1 MLIVGETG
9 CQVYR
14 DSLYYPCNFS
24 ISLKLLNKKFKKET
38 KLQIKLKTV
47 KKKKKSPHWCQGR
60 TATIYDNKGAPWSC
74 ANRPPPATRPPTSLA
89 PCSLCVRT
97 HVVCPHCF

>member
-47 KKKKKSPHWCQGR
+47 KKKKKAPIGAR
-60 TATIYDNKGAPWSC
+60 VGLPPFTIIKVPLGVVQTGLLLLHV
-74 ANRPPPATRPPTSLA
+74 PPPLWLHARS
-89 PCSLCVRT
+89 V
-97 HVVCPHCF
+97 